1 LEDDEEIATLRLLG
15 DGKGAV
21 TTTTV
26 VWYPPIDCWTGVDM
40 EDSETTGFVAYVVL

>member
-1 LEDDEEIATLRLLG
+1 LEEDEEIATLRLLA
-15 DGKGAV
+15 DGKGVV

-26 VWYPPIDCWTGVDM
+26 VWYPPVDCGIGVDM